1 MKVLH
6 ITNNFPTKQ
15 YPVFGIFV
23 KEQIESL
30 TNLGVE
36 NEVFFINGREL
47 GRKAYWSSI
56 KKLRK
61 KLKNSDYDILHCH
74 HSFSALILFLTF
86 RFSKFKKIVSYQ
98 NPPEKEGGLFLFKL
112 VNVFFNVIIVKNI
125 SESVLNNS
133 KVNYLPN
140 GVNTEFFKPQDVEE
154 SLRKLKLDSNIKY
167 ILFMDSYKRR
177 TQKRVDRFDEVINI
191 LLKNGNPHNIQPLV
205 LTNTD
210 RSLIPSYM
218 SVSSLHL
225 LTSDFEGSPNSVKEC
240 LACNIPVVT
249 CPVGNVHDLI
259 GDVNGCYISKTFE
272 PKELAILVLKCLEK
286 VSFNGRDKLLSKKLD
301 INSVALNLEMI
312 YKSMIENGK
321 HKK

>member
-6 ITNNFPTKQ
+6 ITNNFPTMQ
-15 YPVFGIFV
+15 YPIFGIFV
-23 KEQIESL
+23 KEQIDSMS
-30 TNLGVE
+30 NLGVV

-47 GRKAYWSSI
+47 GRKAYWNSI
-56 KKLRK
+56 KVLRK
-61 KLKNSDYDILHCH
+61 KLKSSEYDILHCH

-86 RFSKFKKIVSYQ
+86 RFFKFKKIVSYQ
-98 NPPEKEGGLFLFKL
+98 NPPEKEGGLFLFRM
-112 VNVFFNVIIVKNI
+112 VNIFFNAIILKNI
-125 SESVLNNS
+125 SESVLNNT

-140 GVNTEFFKPQDVEE
+140 GVDTEFFKPQDVKK
-154 SLRKLKLDSNIKY
+154 SLRELKLDANKKY

-191 LLKNGNPHNIQPLV
+191 LLKNGNPHNIEPLV

-210 RSLIPSYM
+210 RSLIPAYM

-240 LACNIPVVT
+240 LACNTPVVS
-249 CPVGNVHDLI
+249 CPVGNVEDLI
-259 GDVNGCYISKTFE
+259 GDVLGCYVSESFE
-272 PKELAILVLKCLEK
+272 PKVLARLVLKCLERE
-286 VSFNGRDKLLSKKLD
+286 SFNGRDKLFSKKLD
-301 INSVALNLEMI
+301 INSVALNLEAI

>member
-23 KEQIESL
+23 KEQIDSL
-30 TNLGVE
+30 SNLGVS
-36 NEVFFINGREL
+36 NEVYFINGREFGL
-47 GRKAYWSSI
+47 KAYWSSI

-61 KLKNSDYDILHCH
+61 KLKSSDYNILHCH

-86 RFSKFKKIVSYQ
+86 RFFKFKKIVSYQ
-98 NPPEKEGGLFLFKL
+98 NPPEKEGGFFLLKL
-112 VNVFFNVIIVKNI
+112 VNFFFNVIIVKNM
-125 SESVLNNS
+125 SETNNT
-133 KVNYLPN
+133 KVKYLPN
-140 GVNTEFFKPQDVEE
+140 GVNTDFFKSQDVKK
-154 SLRKLKLDSNIKY
+154 SLRELKLDANKKY

-191 LLKNGNPHNIQPLV
+191 LQKNGNPYNIEPLV

-240 LACNIPVVT
+240 LACNTPIVS
-249 CPVGNVHDLI
+249 CPVGNVDDLI
-259 GDVNGCYISKTFE
+259 GDVAGCYVSESFE
-272 PKELAILVLKCLEK
+272 PEELARLVLKCLEK
-286 VSFNGRDKLLSKKLD
+286 ESFNGRDKLLSKKLD
-301 INSVALNLEMI
+301 INSVALNLEAI
-312 YKSMIENGK
+312 YKSMI
-321 HKK
+321 

>member
-23 KEQIESL
+23 KEQIDSL
-30 TNLGVE
+30 SNLGVS
-36 NEVFFINGREL
+36 NEVYFINGREFGL
-47 GRKAYWSSI
+47 KAYWSSI

-61 KLKNSDYDILHCH
+61 KLKSSDYNILHCH

-86 RFSKFKKIVSYQ
+86 RFFKFKKIVSYQ
-98 NPPEKEGGLFLFKL
+98 NPPEKEGGFFLLKL
-112 VNVFFNVIIVKNI
+112 VNFFFNVIIVKNM
-125 SESVLNNS
+125 SETNNT
-133 KVNYLPN
+133 KVKYLPN
-140 GVNTEFFKPQDVEE
+140 GVNTDFFKSQDVKK
-154 SLRKLKLDSNIKY
+154 SLRELKLDANKKY

-191 LLKNGNPHNIQPLV
+191 LQKNGNPYNIEPLV

-240 LACNIPVVT
+240 LACNTPIVS
-249 CPVGNVHDLI
+249 CPVGNVDDLI
-259 GDVNGCYISKTFE
+259 GDVEVVTFQ
-272 PKELAILVLKCLEK
+272 
-286 VSFNGRDKLLSKKLD
+286 NH
-301 INSVALNLEMI
+301 LNLR
-312 YKSMIENGK
+312 NWLG
-321 HKK
+321 